1 MQRKRLTVK
10 WLKNHW
16 SYSWWKYAAI
26 VVVCWMGVDLLFTST
41 AYRPPEE
48 KKLELYVLN
57 DFVKTEQLHD
67 VLWPQLQH
75 RSPDQEELTVLN
87 INLSGNDTYAYMQY
101 STYLAAQ
108 QGDVCLMPRGEVAKL
123 AEEGADHVFV
133 ELSDYI
139 ANGVID
145 PKGIDLSR
153 GMLKTKAGEEGL
165 YAIPADS
172 LSDLKNLSN
181 NPSDSFLVL
190 LAHGGNDDHAAV
202 LLDLMIEN
210 YHVDSQ
216 EDYVP
221 AQESLQNPATIF

>member
-1 MQRKRLTVK
+1 MAGKKLTVK

-16 SYSWWKYAAI
+16 SYSWWKYIAI
-26 VVVCWMGVDLLFTST
+26 AVICALGVDLLFTST

-57 DFVKTEQLHD
+57 DFVVTEPLYD
-67 VLWPQLQH
+67 MLWPQLQQ
-75 RSPDQEELTVLN
+75 RSPDQEELIVLN

-108 QGDVCLMPRGEVAKL
+108 QGDVCLMPRSEVAKL
-123 AEEGADHVFV
+123 AEEGAENVFV

-139 ANGVID
+139 VDGVID

-153 GMLKTKAGEEGL
+153 GMLKTSTGEVGV

-172 LSDLKNLSN
+172 LTDLKNLSN
-181 NPSDSFLVL
+181 NPADSFLVL

-210 YHVDSQ
+210 YHVDSE

-221 AQESLQNPATIF
+221 AQESLQNLTTIF

>member
-26 VVVCWMGVDLLFTST
+26 VVVCWIGVDLLFTST

-57 DFVKTEQLHD
+57 DFVKTEPLYD
-67 VLWPQLQH
+67 VLWPQLQQ

-153 GMLKTKAGEEGL
+153 GMLKTKTVFVSLFL
-165 YAIPADS
+165 YDGS
-172 LSDLKNLSN
+172 RNLNLKNLFW
-181 NPSDSFLVL
+181 P
-190 LAHGGNDDHAAV
+190 
-202 LLDLMIEN
+202 
-210 YHVDSQ
+210 
-216 EDYVP
+216 
-221 AQESLQNPATIF
+221 